1 MEIIYVIFLT
11 FVSAVFAVSTD
22 IDMILL
28 SFEPIALLNYILGA
42 PKLKQIENEESE
54 DEDEIEPDSKIKRE
68 ETYDEK
74 YKREFRNMPDSNPEN
89 ENDKSWESSFVVE
102 HTPIGNV
109 FMSYDAKRETFIYY
123 ADHIIPF
130 RFLEVVSRK
139 FALNFHCKYLV
150 VDVELEEEKLLEEQ
164 EKMNTEHE
172 NKDGEKEENEITI
185 NQETSS
191 KVFAKFK
198 NYNKQQSGPSSVGI
212 KETTKLTSKN
222 IKPVVEKSNRY
233 SCQGKIANMDFLK
246 KPKKNTSERQKMSF
260 AEFKKTLL

>member
-11 FVSAVFAVSTD
+11 FVSAVFAVSSD
-22 IDMILL
+22 IDMSLL
-28 SFEPIALLNYILGA
+28 SFDPIALLNYILGA
-42 PKLKQIENEESE
+42 PKLKQIENEESDE
-54 DEDEIEPDSKIKRE
+54 EDEIEPDNKIKRE

-74 YKREFRNMPDSNPEN
+74 YKREFRNMPDSNSED
-89 ENDKSWESSFVVE
+89 ENDDSWESRFVVE

-109 FMSYDAKRETFIYY
+109 FMSYDIKRETFVYY

-139 FALNFHCKYLV
+139 FALIFHCKHLV

-164 EKMNTEHE
+164 ERTIIEDE
-172 NKDGEKEENEITI
+172 NKDEESEEKETTT
-185 NQETSS
+185 NQEASS

-198 NYNKQQSGPSSVGI
+198 NYNKQQSGPSSVGV
-212 KETTKLTSKN
+212 KETTKLSSKN
-222 IKPVVEKSNRY
+222 TKPVVEKSNRY

-246 KPKKNTSERQKMSF
+246 KPKKNTSERQKLSF